1 MHFIPSVVQPL
12 VRSFRPCFTAPGFR
26 HFVRLLS
33 GWILLR
39 GSHTISRVLQASC
52 VLAGRRHHAAFYR
65 FLSEGRWSLD
75 HLGRVLLRVLR
86 PWLSNRLVVIVDDT
100 LCPKSGAQLFGAGMH
115 FDGTRSRIGRNR
127 IDAFRFGHNWVVLA
141 VWVAC
146 PWRPDSGWALPVL
159 FRLYRAKANCAR
171 SSYRKR
177 TDLAAEMIRR
187 LASWLAED
195 QSMYVVGDGAYC
207 CRTVLQ
213 ALPSRVF
220 MIGHLRLDS
229 ALYELPRGRNRLGRP
244 REKGYRIASPRQR
257 LDNPD
262 GWHELKMDL
271 YGRATRLEI
280 WTAVCV
286 WYPSAGSR
294 PVRVV
299 GTRDPKR
306 RFQPRAFVCTDPEM
320 DPSEVLALF
329 GRRWQ
334 IEVTFRD
341 IKQELGFGDPRNG
354 WWRRRHGSRADP
366 KRRATQQQRRR
377 GAAAVLRTAP
387 LAGITYALVVR
398 WYLEHGRPARDVART
413 RKYAPWYRSK
423 RHPSFSDMIAA
434 LRRGIWA
441 EYFRRMRL
449 GNRIR
454 RKLGH
459 ALRLVGIAA

>member
-1 MHFIPSVVQPL
+1 MHSIPSVVQPL

-65 FLSEGRWSLD
+65 FLSEGRWALD
-75 HLGRVLLRVLR
+75 ELGRVLLRLLQ
-86 PWLSNRLVVIVDDT
+86 PWLSDRLVVIVDDT

-115 FDGTRSRIGRNR
+115 FDATRSRIGRKR

-159 FRLYRAKANCAR
+159 FRLYRPKASCAK

-177 TDLAAEMIRR
+177 SDLAAEMIRR
-187 LASWLAED
+187 LASWLTKD
-195 QSMYVVGDGAYC
+195 QRMYVVGDGAYC

-220 MIGHLRLDS
+220 MVGHLRLDA
-229 ALYELPRGRNRLGRP
+229 ALYELPRGLRRRGRP
-244 REKGYRIASPRQR
+244 QRKGYRIASPRHR
-257 LDNPD
+257 LDNKE
-262 GWHELKMDL
+262 GWRDVEMGL
-271 YGRATRLEI
+271 YGTSVQLEI
-280 WTAVCV
+280 WTAVCL
-286 WYPSAGSR
+286 WYPSAGHR
-294 PVRVV
+294 PVCVV
-299 GTRDPKR
+299 GTRDPKS

-320 DPSEVLALF
+320 EPGEILALY
-329 GRRWQ
+329 GHRWQ

-398 WYLEHGRPARDVART
+398 WYLQHGQPKRDVARA

-423 RHPSFSDMIAA
+423 RHPSFSDMLAV
-434 LRRGIWA
+434 LRRRIWL
-441 EYFRRMRL
+441 ECFRRMRL
-449 GNRIR
+449 CNRIR
-454 RKLGH
+454 RKLSH
-459 ALRLVGIAA
+459 ALSLAGVAA

>member
-1 MHFIPSVVQPL
+1 MHSIPSVVQPL

-65 FLSEGRWSLD
+65 FLSEGRWALD
-75 HLGRVLLRVLR
+75 ELGRVLLRLLQ
-86 PWLSNRLVVIVDDT
+86 PWLSDRLVVIVDDT

-115 FDGTRSRIGRNR
+115 FDATRSRIGRKR

-159 FRLYRAKANCAR
+159 FRLYRPKASCAK

-177 TDLAAEMIRR
+177 SDLAAEMIRR
-187 LASWLAED
+187 LASWLTKD
-195 QSMYVVGDGAYC
+195 QRMYVVGDGAYC

-220 MIGHLRLDS
+220 MVGHLRLDA
-229 ALYELPRGRNRLGRP
+229 ALYELPRGLRRRGRP
-244 REKGYRIASPRQR
+244 QRKGYRIASPRHR
-257 LDNPD
+257 LDNKE
-262 GWHELKMDL
+262 GWRDVEMGL
-271 YGRATRLEI
+271 YGTSVQLEI
-280 WTAVCV
+280 WTAVCL
-286 WYPSAGSR
+286 WYPSAGNR
-294 PVRVV
+294 PVCVV
-299 GTRDPKR
+299 GTRDPKS
-306 RFQPRAFVCTDPEM
+306 RFQPRAFVCTDPELE
-320 DPSEVLALF
+320 PGEILALY
-329 GRRWQ
+329 GHRWQ

-398 WYLEHGRPARDVART
+398 WYLQHGQPKRDVARA

-423 RHPSFSDMIAA
+423 RHPSFSDMLAV
-434 LRRGIWA
+434 LRRRIWL
-441 EYFRRMRL
+441 ECFRRMRL
-449 GNRIR
+449 CNRIR

-459 ALRLVGIAA
+459 VLSLAGVAA